1 MKKTNRDPSFFLNVN
16 NTIHTVQSNHQR
28 HRTVQQ
34 RKNAREITLSV
45 RSSNPHPFASLYN
58 STFPK
63 LAFSH
68 SKHTLSLS
76 HSHSHSHSTPS
87 DRVTLR
93 RRLPE
98 PRQNSHISHF
108 RSPDLRYLVS
118 FSAIHFFSAWLL
130 RNLKRVKEKI
140 VED

>member
-16 NTIHTVQSNHQR
+16 NSINTVQSNHQR

-63 LAFSH
+63 LAFLH
-68 SKHTLSLS
+68 SNQTLSL
-76 HSHSHSHSTPS
+76 SHSHSTPS

>member
-76 HSHSHSHSTPS
+76 LSLSLTLTLHPPIESRSAAGCRSLVRILIFLTS
-87 DRVTLR
+87 DLRISAIWLVSRLYISSLLGCSETLR
-93 RRLPE
+93 E
-98 PRQNSHISHF
+98 
-108 RSPDLRYLVS
+108 
-118 FSAIHFFSAWLL
+118 
-130 RNLKRVKEKI
+130 
-140 VED
+140 

>member
-16 NTIHTVQSNHQR
+16 NSIHTVQSNHQR

-68 SKHTLSLS
+68 SNHTLSLS
-76 HSHSHSHSTPS
+76 LTLTLTLHPPIESRSAAGGRSLVRILIFLTS
-87 DRVTLR
+87 DLRISAIWLVSRLYISSLLGCSETLR
-93 RRLPE
+93 E
-98 PRQNSHISHF
+98 
-108 RSPDLRYLVS
+108 
-118 FSAIHFFSAWLL
+118 
-130 RNLKRVKEKI
+130 
-140 VED
+140 

>member
-16 NTIHTVQSNHQR
+16 NSIHTVQYNHQR

-63 LAFSH
+63 LAFLH
-68 SKHTLSLS
+68 SNQTLSL
-76 HSHSHSHSTPS
+76 SHSHSTPS

-98 PRQNSHISHF
+98 RRQNSHILTS
-108 RSPDLRYLVS
+108 DLRIFAIWLVS
-118 FSAIHFFSAWLL
+118 RLYISSLL
-130 RNLKRVKEKI
+130 GCSETLRE
-140 VED
+140 

>member
-16 NTIHTVQSNHQR
+16 NSIHTVQSNHQR

-63 LAFSH
+63 LAFLH
-68 SKHTLSLS
+68 SNQTLSLS

-98 PRQNSHISHF
+98 RRQNSHILTS
-108 RSPDLRYLVS
+108 DLRISAIWLVS
-118 FSAIHFFSAWLL
+118 RLYISSLL
-130 RNLKRVKEKI
+130 GCSETLRE
-140 VED
+140 